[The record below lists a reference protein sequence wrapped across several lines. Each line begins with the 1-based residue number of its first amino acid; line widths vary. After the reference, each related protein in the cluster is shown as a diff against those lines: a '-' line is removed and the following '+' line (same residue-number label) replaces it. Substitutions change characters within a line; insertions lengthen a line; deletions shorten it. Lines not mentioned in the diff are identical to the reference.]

1 MAVPK
6 KKKASSLKKGLGKGV
21 DALFGDS
28 PEDILFKD
36 ESDKNGVTTLPLI
49 DIEPNKDQPRKDFD
63 ADKLDALAES
73 ISEHGVISPI
83 LVTPTQNGTY
93 KIVAGERRWRAS
105 KIAGLKEIPCIIKE
119 LDNQA
124 LSEIALVE
132 NLQRDDLNPIE
143 ESEGY
148 HYLMEKF
155 SLTQDEI
162 SKKIGKSRS
171 AIANVMRLNNL
182 CQPVKELLKEDKIT
196 QGHARALL
204 TLDED
209 IQITVAERIVR
220 DGLNVRQIESLVQN
234 LGKEK
239 RASSRKMPNP
249 MMQKYYKDVENNL
262 SSQFGTKVRI
272 CEGSKKGRIEIEYY
286 SKDDLERI
294 LFELRK

>member
-36 ESDKNGVTTLPLI
+36 EADKNGVTTLPLI

-148 HYLMEKF
+148 HYLMERF

-220 DGLNVRQIESLVQN
+220 DGLNVRQTESLVQN
-234 LGKEK
+234 LGKE
-239 RASSRKMPNP
+239 RSSSRKMPNP